1 MLPEVLSAK
10 VGGSIE
16 LGLQQ
21 RFGYIRFIR
30 PGQLE
35 NRGKEGDLLRMDI
48 ERMDIER
55 LPTNERSCLTF
66 DRFIDIQGAL
76 ITINM
81 RPKGAKEPG

>member
-48 ERMDIER
+48 ER